1 MARNGSTALAV
12 SDHDK
17 AAVLEQVVVQGDLSK
32 LQPAER
38 VSYYKTVCE
47 SLGLN
52 PFTRPFEYINLNGK
66 LTLYAKRDATDQL
79 RKIHGVSVEITS
91 REMLDNGIYVV
102 TARAKEKN
110 GRTDEAIGAVSIAG
124 LRGDALA
131 NAIMKCETK
140 AKRRVTLSI
149 CGLGWL
155 DETEV
160 STVPDAE
167 AVDVDMET
175 GEIKSPMKNVTP
187 PKNGANGAASKGGDE
202 SKRSDYNTALFGYLS
217 TTYSMSDSEY
227 VLFVQHT
234 VGGSPMTCDIDR
246 LAELARYAYAAG
258 RSGSKA
264 AAKHIEA
271 LVDDWRQQVMEDM
284 QPDDLPDAGD
294 DEDQEDDLPF

>member
-1 MARNGSTALAV
+1 MARNTTALAV
-12 SDHDK
+12 ASNEK
-17 AAVLEQVVVQGDLSK
+17 TAVLERVVVQGDLSQ

-38 VSYYKTVCE
+38 VAYYKTVCD

-52 PFTRPFEYINLNGK
+52 PFTKPFEYINLNGK

-79 RKIHGVSVEITS
+79 RSINGVSVEITS
-91 REMLDNGIYVV
+91 REMHDNGIYVV
-102 TARAKEKN
+102 TARAKDRN

-124 LRGDALA
+124 LKGDALA

-160 STVPDAE
+160 ATVPDAT

-187 PKNGANGAASKGGDE
+187 PKIETPAPTTNGAANATPNRDDLNAMALAYLHKAHRMSPQ
-202 SKRSDYNTALFGYLS
+202 DYADFIDFRLGAKP
-217 TTYSMSDSEY
+217 DK
-227 VLFVQHT
+227 V
-234 VGGSPMTCDIDR
+234 DIAKLKP
-246 LAELARYAYAAG
+246 LADYCN
-258 RSGSKA
+258 A
-264 AAKHIEA
+264 AAQGNENAKAGVKKAVQEWRDAKRATGEALGEMQPDPVPGYEQEA
-271 LVDDWRQQVMEDM
+271 LV
-284 QPDDLPDAGD
+284 
-294 DEDQEDDLPF
+294 

>member
-1 MARNGSTALAV
+1 MARNGNTALAV
-12 SDHDK
+12 VDQQK

-38 VSYYKTVCE
+38 VAYYKTVCE

-52 PFTRPFEYINLNGK
+52 PFTKPFEYITLNGK

-79 RKIHGVSVEITS
+79 RKIHGVSVEITG
-91 REMLDNGIYVV
+91 REMYGDNIYVV
-102 TARAKEKN
+102 TARARDSQ

-124 LRGDALA
+124 LKGDALA
-131 NAIMKCETK
+131 NAIMKAETK

-175 GEIKSPMKNVTP
+175 GEIKTPMKNVTP
-187 PKNGANGAASKGGDE
+187 PREEQPVPKRGGDE
-202 SKRSDYNTALFGYLS
+202 SKRDDYHVELWGYLKSTHNVSESDYVS
-217 TTYSMSDSEY
+217 
-227 VLFVQHT
+227 FVDYHCQGH
-234 VGGSPMTCDIDR
+234 PKTCDIDR
-246 LAELARYAYAAG
+246 LAELARYAFAAG
-258 RSGSKA
+258 KRKSQSAAQRIAALVDEWRKASEAEMVPDVVSGGD
-264 AAKHIEA
+264 IQQEA
-271 LVDDWRQQVMEDM
+271 LV
-284 QPDDLPDAGD
+284 
-294 DEDQEDDLPF
+294 

>member
-1 MARNGSTALAV
+1 MARNSTALTV
-12 SDHDK
+12 PDQQK
-17 AAVLEQVVVQGDLSK
+17 AAVLEQVVIQGDLSK

-38 VSYYKTVCE
+38 VAYYRTVCQ

-52 PFTRPFEYINLNGK
+52 PFTKPFEYINLNGK

-79 RKIHGVSVEITS
+79 RAINGVSVEITS

-102 TARAKEKN
+102 TARARDKH

-124 LRGDALA
+124 LKGDALA

-175 GEIKSPMKNVTP
+175 GEIKTPMKNVTP
-187 PKNGANGAASKGGDE
+187 PREEQPVPKRGGDE
-202 SKRSDYNTALFGYLS
+202 SKRDEYHAALAGYLIQAHGINGAQ
-217 TTYSMSDSEY
+217 Y
-227 VLFVQHT
+227 VSLIDYAI
-234 VGGSPMTCDIDR
+234 GGTPQNCDIDK
-246 LAELARYAYAAG
+246 LADLARRAYAAG
-258 RSGSKA
+258 KQGNKSAAQSLARLVEDWRRASGA
-264 AAKHIEA
+264 DMVPDEVPGDDIQQEA
-271 LVDDWRQQVMEDM
+271 LV
-284 QPDDLPDAGD
+284 
-294 DEDQEDDLPF
+294 